1 MQRQPPEPPQFN
13 VDVYGCDAW
22 TRSYMC
28 PRTPGPHGRNI
39 ATLAHT
45 QLSYAHASTL
55 SLGGKGGGQD
65 IVYKLLSCS
74 CLQLRCNNSSSHRL
88 EASFAS
94 RLLVILV
101 GRAARFLQYCWHG
114 VEFHSSDPRRDK
126 AYQQPRCSGPVSVRH
141 CGPSRAQQ
149 GHHIPA
155 YESLEAETREGVQT
169 EVGMAPRFDEAAD

>member
-1 MQRQPPEPPQFN
+1 MGALVYVSAHPRPARKKYCNACTHTTFLSACFN
-13 VDVYGCDAW
+13 
-22 TRSYMC
+22 
-28 PRTPGPHGRNI
+28 I
-39 ATLAHT
+39 E
-45 QLSYAHASTL
+45 
-55 SLGGKGGGQD
+55 LGGEGGGQD

-74 CLQLRCNNSSSHRL
+74 CVQLRCNISSSHRL

-149 GHHIPA
+149 GHHIPV